1 MERHILFRV
10 FKKADAFFDVL
21 SKICAGICGALVIGV
36 ALMIFAG
43 VINRTFIGWVWLFV
57 EEWGSLALIPMSY
70 LAFGYALRRGKHF
83 KMDLVF
89 KMFSPRVKS
98 FLLIFAAVF
107 SLFCL
112 VYMIQFS
119 YARLDHILVRGITS
133 AGPMRT
139 PLAPF
144 AGAMLVGV
152 CLFAADMFCFLVNKV
167 IELKEKGG
175 HDAA

>member
-1 MERHILFRV
+1 MEQSMLYRV
-10 FKKADAFFDVL
+10 FKKFDAFFDL
-21 SKICAGICGALVIGV
+21 ISKICAVFCGTLVIGL

-43 VINRTFIGWVWLFV
+43 VINRTFIGWIWLFV

-89 KMFSPRVKS
+89 KMFSPRNKS
-98 FLLIFAAVF
+98 ILLIFAAVF

-133 AGPMRT
+133 TGPMRT

-144 AGAMLVGV
+144 ATAMLIGV
-152 CLFAADMFCFLVNKV
+152 CLFTADMFCFLVNKV
-167 IELKEKGG
+167 IELKTKGG
-175 HDAA
+175 HDAT